1 MARLIDAEK
10 LTDVAQEAYDRWN
23 LAMAG
28 AENQREINKVFK
40 MQELFKA
47 VMYVGDKCPTVE
59 ERKTGHWQSDVVVM
73 RMVYTCSVCGERSL
87 CEEGDY
93 DPVLSNYCPNCGAK
107 MEGGE

>member
-1 MARLIDAEK
+1 MRLIDAEK

-59 ERKTGHWQSDVVVM
+59 ERKTGHWEEFEFEYADREYVG
-73 RMVYTCSVCGERSL
+73 YKCSECDSRCLTIGFEK
-87 CEEGDY
+87 Y
-93 DPVLSNYCPNCGAK
+93 DYCPYCGAK
-107 MEGGE
+107 MEEEE

>member
-1 MARLIDAEK
+1 MRLIDAEK

-47 VMYVGDKCPTVE
+47 VMYVDDKCPTVE
-59 ERKTGHWQSDVVVM
+59 ERKTGHWEYVSTVGGWYV
-73 RMVYTCSVCGERSL
+73 RCSECKHDFNPMTGVRH
-87 CEEGDY
+87 Y
-93 DPVLSNYCPNCGAK
+93 KYCAECGAS
-107 MEGGE
+107 MEDEDG

>member
-1 MARLIDAEK
+1 MRLIDAEK

-59 ERKTGHWQSDVVVM
+59 ERKTGHWKHITVNDDGYYIRV
-73 RMVYTCSVCGERSL
+73 TCSACGSRFNPMT
-87 CEEGDY
+87 GAKHY
-93 DPVLSNYCPNCGAK
+93 KYCPECGAS
-107 MEGGE
+107 MEGEE